1 MGKTVTNIVSAGLM
15 VAGVIVTG
23 GLGTALI
30 AAGIAVQA
38 AGTMI
43 FKDKMPSGYRDQSER
58 KQMLRSASAPEAI
71 IVGKTVC
78 SGLLFFAEEEKG
90 EQTEN
95 ERLFLALAIAAHKL
109 DHIGQIWLNDDLI
122 GEFGDKAEY
131 EFHNGRTDCDPYML
145 KNAPSWKEDMIG
157 DGLAWL
163 RLTLKYD
170 AEKFPYGVPNVK
182 VEVWGKQ
189 IHDPRTDKTVWSN
202 NGALV
207 ILDFYRSY
215 LSVPDSDID
224 FDAFKVAA
232 DLCDEAVTTPE
243 GNTEPRYTI
252 NGAYELSESPA
263 SILDHMHKCIAA
275 EPTYVAGKHGI
286 LMQAY
291 NGPAVLRIEPNQ
303 IIDTVNITPEL
314 ALRDAT
320 NAIYGT
326 FVDAEQQYIKTD
338 FEPVIVN
345 EWVDEDGLEIK
356 ENMDY
361 RFVSSPYQAAR
372 LANLYLRKKR
382 AGRRIQLKMNMD
394 GYAYRPGDVV
404 LLNLPQIGIQNFEC
418 RVAEWKFHPQEG
430 VDILLEED
438 GAYIYEDIVGK
449 PFVRPPFTVLPT
461 GGVAPP
467 LNLTFVPTN
476 IGEVVQ
482 GYLSWQSAAADVR
495 YNTVNILENGKVI
508 QSIQVPS
515 DRVDLSGLV
524 RGSYRAE
531 VRSINAAGAMSAP
544 AIVDFDIQA
553 PPKPVSV
560 EMVGG
565 MFSLTC
571 IPHGGETAQ
580 HGYTFEFWFSDK
592 KLASTNDHD
601 VTTKANRQG
610 QGQFWTKENLK
621 ADTDYWF
628 YVRTVNS
635 YGKSPFVEAVGQA
648 SGTPKDM
655 LDELGNNFLTNEA
668 GQIMQD
674 QIDFSKNEIEVIARE
689 QLEIKQ
695 NVVDID
701 EKTIELDTATKEL
714 SKKTVELE
722 SSALDVSNKVLQ
734 LNTDVNIVSEAVM
747 QNTVSLNQVTFRLME
762 EEGTRKAEI
771 LDVREIIID
780 DQKAFAR
787 YQSQVSSQFEYVAA
801 DVYNLQQSLATT
813 NEAFA
818 QQMSQVRADL
828 NTTNEG
834 MGKIAARVTT
844 NEEATAN
851 LEKSQAKFEQ
861 VTLAE
866 FEYQRAYINQIST
879 AFSDSQM
886 SISES
891 VMQLSAQHT
900 SLHDRTLKAEAKI
913 TKTEKAVADESKA
926 RAEMGVQMDARF
938 GDAEGAIARLDEVQ
952 SEQGKTFAQT
962 TEQLRSEIK
971 TGDEKLQEGLDN
983 QGRELSD
990 ISSAVDSQKQTIANL
1005 EQTTTEAKETQQSNY
1020 NELHSNI
1027 VNLQQ
1032 TQASE
1037 SAANAESA
1045 LQIAAQVNNL
1055 NDKQLASEAH
1065 IRRNDKAI
1073 AEQGLALAKS
1083 ETEILARVGD
1093 NTARIAEVDKVVSD
1107 LESTTAEHAKE
1118 ISAQF
1123 EETDAKLLENQQAIA
1138 SEKEARALS
1147 EQGLNAR
1154 IGKAESSIAQS
1165 FEAISDVDKAQTE
1178 KSEQLKTE
1186 LDESIAVI
1194 NEHSKTLTTL
1204 EESTTELKQTQQ
1216 SLHEETQSS
1225 IANLQQT
1232 VANAEAASA
1241 ESVLQTAAQTTLLH
1255 DENLKVNARVTHQ
1268 ESVIVDQ
1275 GKAQA
1280 KLEEKVDA
1288 QYADN
1293 QATFVDVRKSLAEQD
1308 KAHSERTE
1316 QVRAEL
1322 GKDIN
1327 SNKEELSKV
1336 SAAVTTNT
1344 QAIAKTD
1351 ETVTELQQLQTSQFN
1366 DNSSSIAN
1374 VQHTQANADS
1384 THAESTLQ
1392 LAVQQN
1398 QQGTELLRAKASIR
1412 ETNKIIVD
1420 NDKAYAQKFTQ
1431 IDAQLGENGARF
1443 TRVEEAL
1450 ADTQQSV
1457 AKSHE
1462 QLNAKFDSRIDT
1474 VQAQIDTQKEAIAK
1488 QDQAIAK
1495 VNTDLS
1501 TRIGQAESSIS
1512 DNKQSISDNEQ
1523 ALADFSQLTRAEFDN
1538 QQAAIEQ
1545 RGQTIFDHN
1554 GNGSAIYTIKAG
1566 IWWNGQ
1572 YYDSKFMMGA
1582 EVKNGQVVTQ
1592 IGFSADTFGIFNPS
1606 SGKLEPVFF
1615 VENGQVFINEAF
1627 INQATI
1633 EKLLIG
1639 STIKSKNWDP
1649 ATKKGLML
1657 DFEKGKLIAND
1668 AEITGKIYATDGEFN
1683 GTVYIEKLIGDVS
1696 NTYIISPWSTVIIEP
1711 EKYDRII
1718 ICPSISI
1725 ARKASVIRSDR
1736 WFNAL
1741 EKNGVEFVRAEL
1753 GEDYRVGTSDSG
1765 HTILTANP
1773 GISCGS
1779 VIIKANERAS
1789 IKYVASNDRDLI
1801 FNKTTLIVIK
1811 K

>member
-1 MGKTVTNIVSAGLM
+1 
-15 VAGVIVTG
+15 
-23 GLGTALI
+23 
-30 AAGIAVQA
+30 
-38 AGTMI
+38 
-43 FKDKMPSGYRDQSER
+43 
-58 KQMLRSASAPEAI
+58 
-71 IVGKTVC
+71 VGKTVC

-90 EQTEN
+90 DQTEN
-95 ERLFLALAIAAHKL
+95 ERLFMALAIAAHKV
-109 DHIGQIWLNDDLI
+109 DRIGQIWLNDDLI
-122 GEFGDKAEY
+122 GEFGDKADY
-131 EFHNGRTDCDPYML
+131 EFHNSRTDCDPYML

-189 IHDPRTDKTVWSN
+189 IYDPRTGKTVWSN

-207 ILDFYRSY
+207 ILDYYRSY
-215 LSVPDSDID
+215 LNVPDSDID

-232 DLCDEAVTTPE
+232 DLCDEPVMTPE

-263 SILDHMHKCIAA
+263 SVLDHMHKCIAA

-314 ALRDAT
+314 GLRDAT

-326 FVDAEQQYIKTD
+326 FVDAEQQYIQTD
-338 FEPVIVN
+338 FEPVIVE
-345 EWVDEDGLEIK
+345 EWVEEDGLEIK
-356 ENMDY
+356 ENIDY
-361 RFVSSPYQAAR
+361 RFIVSPYQAAR
-372 LANLYLRKKR
+372 VTNLYLRKKR
-382 AGRRIQLKMNMD
+382 AGRRIQSKMNMD
-394 GYAYRPGDVV
+394 GYAYRPGDVC
-404 LLNLPQIGIQNFEC
+404 LLNLPHIGIQDFEC

-430 VDILLEED
+430 VELLLEED
-438 GAYIYEDIVGK
+438 GPHIYEDIIGK

-467 LNLTFVPTN
+467 LNLAFVATN

-592 KLASTNDHD
+592 KLASTNDTE

-610 QGQFWTKENLK
+610 QGQFWTKDNLK
-621 ADTDYWF
+621 AGTDYWF

-635 YGKSPFVEAVGQA
+635 YGKSQFVEAVGQA

-655 LDELGNNFLTNEA
+655 VDELGNTFLTNEA
-668 GQIMQD
+668 GKQMQE
-674 QIDFSKNEIEVIARE
+674 QIDFSKDAIAE
-689 QLEIKQ
+689 L
-695 NVVDID
+695 
-701 EKTIELDTATKEL
+701 ELDAIDVKQKVV
-714 SKKTVELE
+714 SIDRNVE
-722 SSALDVSNKVLQ
+722 A
-734 LNTDVNIVSEAVM
+734 VNEAVM
-747 QNTVSLNQVTFRLME
+747 MNTKFTTEVHFSLKE
-762 EEGTRKAEI
+762 EVADRKAEI
-771 LDVREIIID
+771 FRIEQVQVTDREAAARWQEQITAKVDYNASEILNIKD
-780 DQKAFAR
+780 AQSSYEKATA
-787 YQSQVSSQFEYVAA
+787 QQISQVKA
-801 DVYNLQQSLATT
+801 DVDGVKS
-813 NEAFA
+813 
-818 QQMSQVRADL
+818 
-828 NTTNEG
+828 
-834 MGKIAARVTT
+834 RVTT
-844 NEEATAN
+844 VETATSD
-851 LEKSQAKFEQ
+851 LEKAQAKFEQ
-861 VTLAE
+861 
-866 FEYQRAYINQIST
+866 
-879 AFSDSQM
+879 
-886 SISES
+886 
-891 VMQLSAQHT
+891 
-900 SLHDRTLKAEAKI
+900 
-913 TKTEKAVADESKA
+913 
-926 RAEMGVQMDARF
+926 
-938 GDAEGAIARLDEVQ
+938 
-952 SEQGKTFAQT
+952 
-962 TEQLRSEIK
+962 
-971 TGDEKLQEGLDN
+971 
-983 QGRELSD
+983 
-990 ISSAVDSQKQTIANL
+990 
-1005 EQTTTEAKETQQSNY
+1005 
-1020 NELHSNI
+1020 
-1027 VNLQQ
+1027 
-1032 TQASE
+1032 
-1037 SAANAESA
+1037 
-1045 LQIAAQVNNL
+1045 
-1055 NDKQLASEAH
+1055 
-1065 IRRNDKAI
+1065 
-1073 AEQGLALAKS
+1073 
-1083 ETEILARVGD
+1083 
-1093 NTARIAEVDKVVSD
+1093 
-1107 LESTTAEHAKE
+1107 STTAEFGEMRSYITH
-1118 ISAQF
+1118 F
-1123 EETDAKLLENQQAIA
+1123 ET
-1138 SEKEARALS
+1138 SLS
-1147 EQGLNAR
+1147 NVELAV
-1154 IGKAESSIAQS
+1154 S
-1165 FEAISDVDKAQTE
+1165 EAIMQTTAQVNQHSSELLQSKADVKR
-1178 KSEQLKTE
+1178 
-1186 LDESIAVI
+1186 
-1194 NEHSKTLTTL
+1194 
-1204 EESTTELKQTQQ
+1204 
-1216 SLHEETQSS
+1216 
-1225 IANLQQT
+1225 IANAT
-1232 VANAEAASA
+1232 ATNEKATAELA
-1241 ESVLQTAAQTTLLH
+1241 ESV
-1255 DENLKVNARVTHQ
+1255 
-1268 ESVIVDQ
+1268 
-1275 GKAQA
+1275 KAHYEDSQA
-1280 KLEEKVDA
+1280 E
-1288 QYADN
+1288 
-1293 QATFVDVRKSLAEQD
+1293 FVDVRKSIAEKD

-1344 QAIAKTD
+1344 KAIAKTD

-1392 LAVQQN
+1392 LAAQQN
-1398 QQGTELLRAKASIR
+1398 EQGSELLRAKASIR

-1554 GNGSAIYTIKAG
+1554 GNGSAIYTIKTG

-1592 IGFSADTFGIFNPS
+1592 IGFSADTFGIFNPV

-1615 VENGQVFINEAF
+1615 VEDGQVFINEAF

-1633 EKLLIG
+1633 EKLLVG

-1696 NTYIISPWSTVIIEP
+1696 NTYIITPGATVIIEP

-1725 ARKASVIRSDR
+1725 ARESSTRRLYNMFV
-1736 WFNAL
+1736 AL
-1741 EKNGVEFVRAEL
+1741 QKNGVEFVRANL
-1753 GEDYRVGTSDSG
+1753 GVDFKVGLTDSE
-1765 HTILTANP
+1765 HTIFTATP

-1789 IKYVASNDRDLI
+1789 IKYVASDNSNLI
-1801 FNKTTLIVIK
+1801 LNKTTLIVIK

>member
-1 MGKTVTNIVSAGLM
+1 MGKVVSSVVSTGLM
-15 VAGVIVTG
+15 IAGVIVTG

-38 AGTMI
+38 ASSML
-43 FKDKMPSGYRDQSER
+43 FKDKLPSGYRDQSER
-58 KQMLRSASAPEAI
+58 KQILRSAVAPETI

-90 EQTEN
+90 DQTEN
-95 ERLFLALAIAAHKL
+95 ERLFMALAIAAHKV

-122 GEFGDKAEY
+122 GEFGDKADY
-131 EFHNGRTDCDPYML
+131 EFHNSRTDCDPYML

-189 IHDPRTDKTVWSN
+189 IYDPRTGKTVWSN

-207 ILDFYRSY
+207 ILDYYRSY
-215 LSVPDSDID
+215 LNVPDSDID

-232 DLCDEAVTTPE
+232 DLCDEPVMTPE

-263 SILDHMHKCIAA
+263 SVLDHMHKCIAA

-314 ALRDAT
+314 GLRDAT

-326 FVDAEQQYIKTD
+326 FVDAEQQYIQTD
-338 FEPVIVN
+338 FEPVIVE
-345 EWVDEDGLEIK
+345 EWVEEDGLEIK
-356 ENMDY
+356 ENIDY
-361 RFVSSPYQAAR
+361 RFIVSPYQAAR
-372 LANLYLRKKR
+372 VTNLYLRKKR
-382 AGRRIQLKMNMD
+382 AGRRIQSKMNMD
-394 GYAYRPGDVV
+394 GYAYRPGDVC
-404 LLNLPQIGIQNFEC
+404 LLNLPHIGIQDFEC

-430 VDILLEED
+430 VELLLEED
-438 GAYIYEDIVGK
+438 GPHIYEDIIGK

-592 KLASTNDHD
+592 KLASTNDTE

-610 QGQFWTKENLK
+610 QGQFWTKDNLK
-621 ADTDYWF
+621 AGTDYWF

-635 YGKSPFVEAVGQA
+635 YGKSQFVEAVGQA

-655 LDELGNNFLTNEA
+655 VDELGDTFLTNEA
-668 GQIMQD
+668 GKQMQE
-674 QIDFSKNEIEVIARE
+674 QIDFSKEAIAE
-689 QLEIKQ
+689 L
-695 NVVDID
+695 
-701 EKTIELDTATKEL
+701 ELDTIDVKQKVV
-714 SKKTVELE
+714 SIDRDVE
-722 SSALDVSNKVLQ
+722 A
-734 LNTDVNIVSEAVM
+734 VSEAVM
-747 QNTVSLNQVTFRLME
+747 MNTKFTTEVHFSLKE
-762 EEGTRKAEI
+762 EVADRKAEI
-771 LDVREIIID
+771 FRIEQVQVTDREAAARWQEQITAKVDYNASEILNIKD
-780 DQKAFAR
+780 AQSSYEKATA
-787 YQSQVSSQFEYVAA
+787 QQISQVKA
-801 DVYNLQQSLATT
+801 DVDGVKS
-813 NEAFA
+813 
-818 QQMSQVRADL
+818 
-828 NTTNEG
+828 
-834 MGKIAARVTT
+834 RVTT
-844 NEEATAN
+844 VETATAD
-851 LEKSQAKFEQ
+851 LKQSQAKFEQ
-861 VTLAE
+861 
-866 FEYQRAYINQIST
+866 
-879 AFSDSQM
+879 
-886 SISES
+886 
-891 VMQLSAQHT
+891 
-900 SLHDRTLKAEAKI
+900 
-913 TKTEKAVADESKA
+913 
-926 RAEMGVQMDARF
+926 
-938 GDAEGAIARLDEVQ
+938 
-952 SEQGKTFAQT
+952 
-962 TEQLRSEIK
+962 
-971 TGDEKLQEGLDN
+971 
-983 QGRELSD
+983 
-990 ISSAVDSQKQTIANL
+990 
-1005 EQTTTEAKETQQSNY
+1005 
-1020 NELHSNI
+1020 
-1027 VNLQQ
+1027 
-1032 TQASE
+1032 
-1037 SAANAESA
+1037 
-1045 LQIAAQVNNL
+1045 
-1055 NDKQLASEAH
+1055 
-1065 IRRNDKAI
+1065 
-1073 AEQGLALAKS
+1073 
-1083 ETEILARVGD
+1083 
-1093 NTARIAEVDKVVSD
+1093 
-1107 LESTTAEHAKE
+1107 STTAEFGEMRGYITH
-1118 ISAQF
+1118 F
-1123 EETDAKLLENQQAIA
+1123 ET
-1138 SEKEARALS
+1138 SLS
-1147 EQGLNAR
+1147 NVELAV
-1154 IGKAESSIAQS
+1154 S
-1165 FEAISDVDKAQTE
+1165 EAIMQTTAQVNQHSSELLQSKADVKR
-1178 KSEQLKTE
+1178 
-1186 LDESIAVI
+1186 
-1194 NEHSKTLTTL
+1194 
-1204 EESTTELKQTQQ
+1204 
-1216 SLHEETQSS
+1216 
-1225 IANLQQT
+1225 IANAT
-1232 VANAEAASA
+1232 AANEKATAELA
-1241 ESVLQTAAQTTLLH
+1241 ESV
-1255 DENLKVNARVTHQ
+1255 
-1268 ESVIVDQ
+1268 
-1275 GKAQA
+1275 KAHYEDSQA
-1280 KLEEKVDA
+1280 E
-1288 QYADN
+1288 
-1293 QATFVDVRKSLAEQD
+1293 FVDVRKSIAEKD

-1327 SNKEELSKV
+1327 ANKEEIDKTNKELSDI

-1344 QAIAKTD
+1344 KAIAETDKTL
-1351 ETVTELQQLQTSQFN
+1351 TELEQV
-1366 DNSSSIAN
+1366 SSSRFDSNEATIAN
-1374 VQHTQANADS
+1374 IQNTQANAES
-1384 THAESTLQ
+1384 SQAETTLQ
-1392 LAVQQN
+1392 LAAQQN
-1398 QQGTELLRAKASIR
+1398 EQGSEILRAKASIR

-1554 GNGSAIYTIKAG
+1554 GNGSAIYTIRAG

-1592 IGFSADTFGIFNPS
+1592 IGFSADTFGIFNPV
-1606 SGKLEPVFF
+1606 SGKLEPAFMV
-1615 VENGQVFINEAF
+1615 VNGQVFIGSGLIQDGSITNAKIGNVIQSNSYSAGSSGWH
-1627 INQATI
+1627 INKNGFAEFQNIKARGEINATSGTFNNVVI
-1633 EKLLIG
+1633 A
-1639 STIKSKNWDP
+1639 KNCDVHG
-1649 ATKKGLML
+1649 T
-1657 DFEKGKLIAND
+1657 
-1668 AEITGKIYATDGEFN
+1668 IYAENIKGNIVSVTKDIYINKSWFGSHVVELFKVKKRSQKCHVWVQGALTPIDVVPGHTGFKTPNRAAMTYRAPSLGQNMGLCDIYVDGIKQNRPNAYLLESDFYALNEFVVDVPSGDGESS
-1683 GTVYIEKLIGDVS
+1683 IG
-1696 NTYIISPWSTVIIEP
+1696 
-1711 EKYDRII
+1711 
-1718 ICPSISI
+1718 ISI
-1725 ARKASVIRSDR
+1725 PQFRNETTRFIMRARVIVFPSTD
-1736 WFNAL
+1736 
-1741 EKNGVEFVRAEL
+1741 E
-1753 GEDYRVGTSDSG
+1753 
-1765 HTILTANP
+1765 
-1773 GISCGS
+1773 
-1779 VIIKANERAS
+1779 VI
-1789 IKYVASNDRDLI
+1789 Y
-1801 FNKTTLIVIK
+1801 
-1811 K
+1811 

>member
-38 AGTMI
+38 AGSMI

-58 KQMLRSASAPEAI
+58 KQMLRSAVAPETI

-189 IHDPRTDKTVWSN
+189 IYDPRTDKTVWSN

-207 ILDFYRSY
+207 ILDYYRSY

-224 FDAFKVAA
+224 FEAFKVAA
-232 DLCDEAVTTPE
+232 DLCDEPVTTPE
-243 GNTEPRYTI
+243 GETEPRYTI

-263 SILDHMHKCIAA
+263 SVLDHMHKCIAA

-314 ALRDAT
+314 GLRDAT

-326 FVDAEQQYIKTD
+326 FVDAEQQYIQTD
-338 FEPVIVN
+338 FEPVIVE
-345 EWVDEDGLEIK
+345 EWVEEDGLEIK
-356 ENMDY
+356 ENIDY
-361 RFVSSPYQAAR
+361 RFIVSPYQAAR
-372 LANLYLRKKR
+372 VTNLYLRKKR

-404 LLNLPQIGIQNFEC
+404 LLNLPQIGVQNFEC

-430 VDILLEED
+430 VELLLEED
-438 GAYIYEDIVGK
+438 GAYIYEDIIGK

-495 YNTVNILENGKVI
+495 YNTVNIIENGKVI
-508 QSIQVPS
+508 QSIQVPQ

-553 PPKPVSV
+553 PPQPVSV

-565 MFSLTC
+565 IFSLTC

-592 KLASTNDHD
+592 KLASTNDTE

-610 QGQFWTKENLK
+610 QGQFWTKDNLK
-621 ADTDYWF
+621 AGTDYWF

-635 YGKSPFVEAVGQA
+635 YGKSQFVEAVGQA

-655 LDELGNNFLTNEA
+655 VDELGDTFLTNE
-668 GQIMQD
+668 GGKQMQE
-674 QIDFSKNEIEVIARE
+674 QIDFSKEAIAE
-689 QLEIKQ
+689 L
-695 NVVDID
+695 
-701 EKTIELDTATKEL
+701 ELDAIDVKQKVV
-714 SKKTVELE
+714 SIDRDVE
-722 SSALDVSNKVLQ
+722 A
-734 LNTDVNIVSEAVM
+734 VNEAVM
-747 QNTVSLNQVTFRLME
+747 TLTQFSTENYYELKEESAKGKASIKQLEQVQADFTASQA
-762 EEGTRKAEI
+762 K
-771 LDVREIIID
+771 
-780 DQKAFAR
+780 
-787 YQSQVSSQFEYVAA
+787 YQQEVAAQFEHTAA
-801 DVYNLQQSLATT
+801 DVLNVQNALAKS

-818 QQMSQVRADL
+818 EDIRQVRADL
-828 NTTNEG
+828 GETNEEVG
-834 MGKIAARVTT
+834 TIKGRVTT
-844 NEEATAN
+844 VETATAD
-851 LEKSQAKFEQ
+851 LKQSQAK
-861 VTLAE
+861 
-866 FEYQRAYINQIST
+866 
-879 AFSDSQM
+879 
-886 SISES
+886 
-891 VMQLSAQHT
+891 
-900 SLHDRTLKAEAKI
+900 
-913 TKTEKAVADESKA
+913 
-926 RAEMGVQMDARF
+926 
-938 GDAEGAIARLDEVQ
+938 
-952 SEQGKTFAQT
+952 
-962 TEQLRSEIK
+962 
-971 TGDEKLQEGLDN
+971 
-983 QGRELSD
+983 
-990 ISSAVDSQKQTIANL
+990 L
-1005 EQTTTEAKETQQSNY
+1005 EQ
-1020 NELHSNI
+1020 
-1027 VNLQQ
+1027 
-1032 TQASE
+1032 
-1037 SAANAESA
+1037 
-1045 LQIAAQVNNL
+1045 
-1055 NDKQLASEAH
+1055 
-1065 IRRNDKAI
+1065 
-1073 AEQGLALAKS
+1073 
-1083 ETEILARVGD
+1083 
-1093 NTARIAEVDKVVSD
+1093 
-1107 LESTTAEHAKE
+1107 STTAEFGEMRGYITH
-1118 ISAQF
+1118 F
-1123 EETDAKLLENQQAIA
+1123 ET
-1138 SEKEARALS
+1138 SLS
-1147 EQGLNAR
+1147 NVELAV
-1154 IGKAESSIAQS
+1154 S
-1165 FEAISDVDKAQTE
+1165 EAIMQTTAQVNQHSSELLQSKADVKR
-1178 KSEQLKTE
+1178 
-1186 LDESIAVI
+1186 
-1194 NEHSKTLTTL
+1194 
-1204 EESTTELKQTQQ
+1204 
-1216 SLHEETQSS
+1216 
-1225 IANLQQT
+1225 IANAT
-1232 VANAEAASA
+1232 ATNEKATAELA
-1241 ESVLQTAAQTTLLH
+1241 ESV
-1255 DENLKVNARVTHQ
+1255 
-1268 ESVIVDQ
+1268 
-1275 GKAQA
+1275 KAHYEDSQA
-1280 KLEEKVDA
+1280 E
-1288 QYADN
+1288 
-1293 QATFVDVRKSLAEQD
+1293 FVDVRKSIAEQD

-1327 SNKEELSKV
+1327 ANKEEIDKTNKELSDI

-1344 QAIAKTD
+1344 KAIAETDKTL
-1351 ETVTELQQLQTSQFN
+1351 TELEQV
-1366 DNSSSIAN
+1366 SSSRFDSNEATIAN
-1374 VQHTQANADS
+1374 LQNTQANAES
-1384 THAESTLQ
+1384 SQAETTLQ
-1392 LAVQQN
+1392 LAAQQN
-1398 QQGTELLRAKASIR
+1398 EQGSELLRAKASIR

-1431 IDAQLGENGARF
+1431 LDSQFEQVNARF
-1443 TRVEEAL
+1443 TRVESTL
-1450 ADTQQSV
+1450 ADAQQSITETKEQLYSEINSV
-1457 AKSHE
+1457 DRKVTAVDQKVDQTKATLEGAIAESNHTLSAKVEAAQDTANTAKS
-1462 QLNAKFDSRIDT
+1462 NAAD
-1474 VQAQIDTQKEAIAK
+1474 AK
-1488 QDQAIAK
+1488 QDIDRYKNSNDQRMLLAETQITANKQAIA
-1495 VNTDLS
+1495 NEQE
-1501 TRIGQAESSIS
+1501 TRGSQINKINSELGGLNAAFEAQAKTYVDQKGNASSI
-1512 DNKQSISDNEQ
+1512 
-1523 ALADFSQLTRAEFDN
+1523 F
-1538 QQAAIEQ
+1538 
-1545 RGQTIFDHN
+1545 G
-1554 GNGSAIYTIKAG
+1554 IKNAVVV
-1566 IWWNGQ
+1566 NGQ
-1572 YYDSKFMMGA
+1572 YYEAQMILGA

-1649 ATKKGLML
+1649 SAKKGLML

-1725 ARKASVIRSDR
+1725 AREASTRRFYNMFV
-1736 WFNAL
+1736 AL
-1741 EKNGVEFVRAEL
+1741 EKNGVEFVRAGL
-1753 GEDYRVGTSDSG
+1753 GVDFKVGLTDSE
-1765 HTILTANP
+1765 HTIFTANP

-1789 IKYVASNDRDLI
+1789 IKYVASNDSNLI
-1801 FNKTTLIVIK
+1801 LNNTTLIVIK